1 MSVAVEARQA
11 TEAAAEMIADRAQ
24 ALADKAREIEVPEL
38 VRTLPERV
46 TSPTPSRL
54 RAQGNRRAL
63 GAMLAGALV
72 GLAVSLIVLRRR
84 ARREAFGGDWVD
96 EADERPID
104 LTSPVGTERA
114 ATA

>member
-11 TEAAAEMIADRAQ
+11 TDMIADRAQ
-24 ALADKAREIEVPEL
+24 ALADKAREIELPEL

-46 TSPTPSRL
+46 TAPAPSRL
-54 RAQGNRRAL
+54 RASGNRRAL
-63 GAMLAGALV
+63 GGMIAGALV
-72 GLAVSLIVLRRR
+72 GIGISLIVMRRR
-84 ARREAFGGDWVD
+84 ARREAFGDWVD

-104 LTSPVGTERA
+104 LTSPIGTERA